1 MHRSDNLITAL
12 QMHFYIGIKSLNE
25 TGMKHLRILVIIFPV
40 KLDCT
45 KETIYKIDAF
55 FFTWIDFYTY
65 NTTLIPQTCGRP
77 NEMVNFP
84 GLCA

>member
-25 TGMKHLRILVIIFPV
+25 AGMKHLRILVIIFPV

-45 KETIYKIDAF
+45 KETIYKIDA